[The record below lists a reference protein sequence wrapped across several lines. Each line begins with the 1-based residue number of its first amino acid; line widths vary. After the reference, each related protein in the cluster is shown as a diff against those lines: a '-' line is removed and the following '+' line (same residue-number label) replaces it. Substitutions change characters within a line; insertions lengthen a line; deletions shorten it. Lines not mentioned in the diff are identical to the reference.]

1 VPDYAILGARSK
13 RQISEAELSRWRLV
27 EEFEK
32 RLERAAAVG
41 KEPHTFSDPRRTLGQ
56 KDYLSLLLF
65 GLFNPVVVR
74 FLRFCG
80 HGLLEIRK
88 EESLCKSNSTK
99 FARRYDREFKEN
111 AVALIQSG
119 RSITEVSRDLGV
131 SHWSLSR
138 WLKDAQSGQVLS
150 EPRTLSSETP
160 EQRELR
166 RLRQENDYL
175 RRQRDIL
182 KKACSILSAE
192 VQPSDLR

>member
-1 VPDYAILGARSK
+1 M
-13 RQISEAELSRWRLV
+13 Q
-27 EEFEK
+27 
-32 RLERAAAVG
+32 
-41 KEPHTFSDPRRTLGQ
+41 
-56 KDYLSLLLF
+56 
-65 GLFNPVVVR
+65 
-74 FLRFCG
+74 
-80 HGLLEIRK
+80 
-88 EESLCKSNSTK
+88 SNSTK

-138 WLKDAQSGQVLS
+138 WLKDAQRGQVLS